1 MTIPRIVTTPIP
13 GPMGAPAAV
22 TPRRVSADVL
32 AAVLPGPGRDRLA
45 SGEVLVV
52 TTGQQPG
59 LFTGPLYTIYKALS
73 AAALARCLEAERKI
87 PVVPVFWV
95 AGDDHDF
102 AEANHA
108 SVLNTAGDVVRI
120 VLRERPADAQLL
132 PLYRE
137 PCGTE
142 IGAALQSLRA
152 ALPDTEFKN
161 DVLGW
166 LEAAYRPD
174 TNLADACAEALNRLL
189 GARGIA
195 VFRAHDRAAKRAA
208 APWLLRALD
217 VTLPDGLSPVLVEG
231 SAGRDRLRSGGGGD
245 GPVTRRS
252 GERFTPEALKRIAA
266 ESPEQ
271 LSPNVLLRPVIEA
284 ALFPTVAYAAGPGE
298 LEYLPDAAP
307 LYAHLG
313 VTPQTPVPRWSGFI
327 LESRVEKVLER
338 YGLTPDDFQGPPGVL
353 EARLARAAVP
363 AEVTDTLVRLRA
375 ELDLHYGR
383 LATQI
388 ARLDPTLER
397 TVQSA
402 RNAAL
407 AGTREIEK
415 KLVASLKR
423 ADETLT
429 GQLARARA
437 ALAPEGEPQER
448 VLTVATFLARYGPG
462 LLDAIEAEVARW
474 AGAP

>member
-1 MTIPRIVTTPIP
+1 MMPRIVTTPLA
-13 GPMGAPAAV
+13 GAGRPADG

-32 AAVLPGPGRDRLA
+32 AAVMPGPGRDRLA
-45 SGEVLVV
+45 GGEVLAV

-73 AAALARCLEAERKI
+73 AAALARRLERERKM

-108 SVLNTAGDVVRI
+108 SVLNAAGEVVRI
-120 VLRERPADAQLL
+120 VLRERPADALLL
-132 PLYRE
+132 PLFRE
-137 PCGTE
+137 PCGPE
-142 IGAALQSLRA
+142 IGAAMEQLRA
-152 ALPDTEFKN
+152 ALPDTEFKA
-161 DVLGW
+161 DVLAW
-166 LEAAYRPD
+166 LAAAYRPD
-174 TNLADACAEALNRLL
+174 TNLADAGAEALNRLV
-189 GARGIA
+189 GSRGIA
-195 VFRAHDRAAKRAA
+195 VFRAHDPAAKRSA

-217 VTLPDGLSPVLVEG
+217 ATLEDGFSPVLVEG
-231 SAGRDRLRSGGGGD
+231 RAGRDRLRPDGD
-245 GPVTRRS
+245 AFVARRS
-252 GERFTPEALKRIAA
+252 GERFTRAALERIAT
-266 ESPEQ
+266 ESPER
-271 LSPNVLLRPVIEA
+271 LSPNVLLRPVVEA

-298 LEYLPDAAP
+298 LEYLGTTGP
-307 LYAHLG
+307 LYARLG
-313 VTPQTPVPRWSGFI
+313 VTPQTPVPRWSG
-327 LESRVEKVLER
+327 LVVEGRVEKVLER
-338 YGLTPDDFQGPPGVL
+338 YGLTPADFAGSPGAL
-353 EARLARAAVP
+353 EARLARDAVP
-363 AEVTDTLVRLRA
+363 PEVADTLVRLRA

-383 LATQI
+383 LGTEV

-407 AGTREIEK
+407 AGTHDVEK

-423 ADETLT
+423 GNETLA

-437 ALAPEGEPQER
+437 TLAPEGKPQER
-448 VLTVATFLARYGPG
+448 VFTIASFLVRYGPE
-462 LLDAIEAEVARW
+462 LVNAIEAEVARW

>member
-1 MTIPRIVTTPIP
+1 MMTLPRIVQTPL
-13 GPMGAPAAV
+13 GPTGAPAAV

-108 SVLNTAGDVVRI
+108 SVLNAAGEVVRI
-120 VLRERPADAQLL
+120 VLRERPADAPML
-132 PLYRE
+132 PLFRE
-137 PCGTE
+137 PCGPE
-142 IGAALQSLRA
+142 ITVALEQLRT
-152 ALPDTEFKN
+152 ALPETEFKA
-161 DVLGW
+161 DVLKW
-166 LEAAYRPD
+166 IEASYRPES
-174 TNLADACAEALNRLL
+174 NLADACAEALNRLL
-189 GARGIA
+189 GPRGIA
-195 VFRAHDRAAKRAA
+195 VFRAHDPAAKRAA
-208 APWLLRALD
+208 APFLLGALD

-231 SAGRDRLRSGGGGD
+231 SAGRDRLHTEGD
-245 GPVTRRS
+245 APVTRRS
-252 GERFTPEALKRIAA
+252 GERFTREALQRIAA
-266 ESPEQ
+266 ESPER

-298 LEYLPDAAP
+298 LDYLPQSAP

-313 VTPQTPVPRWSGFI
+313 VTPQTPVPRWSGFL

-338 YGLTPDDFQGPPGVL
+338 YGLTPADFVGPPGAL
-353 EARLARAAVP
+353 EARLAREAVP
-363 AEVTDTLVRLRA
+363 PEIADTLVRLRA
-375 ELDLHYGR
+375 ELDLHYER
-383 LATQI
+383 LATEI

-407 AGTREIEK
+407 AGTHDVEK

-423 ADETLT
+423 ANETLA

-437 ALAPEGEPQER
+437 ALAAEGKPQER
-448 VLTVATFLARYGPG
+448 VLTAASFLVRYGPG
-462 LLDAIEAEVARW
+462 LVDAIEAEVARW

>member
-1 MTIPRIVTTPIP
+1 MMTLPRIVPTPIAV
-13 GPMGAPAAV
+13 PMGAPAAV

-32 AAVLPGPGRDRLA
+32 EAVMPGPGRDRLA
-45 SGEVLVV
+45 AGEVLVV

-73 AAALARCLEAERKI
+73 AAALARCLEAERNV

-102 AEANHA
+102 AEANHV
-108 SVLNTAGDVVRI
+108 SVLNAAGEVMRV

-137 PCGTE
+137 PCGPE
-142 IGAALQSLRA
+142 IGAALQALRA
-152 ALPDTEFKN
+152 GLPDTEFK
-161 DVLGW
+161 DDALAW
-166 LEAAYRPD
+166 LEGAYQAG
-174 TNLADACAEALNRLL
+174 TNLADAGAQALNRLL
-189 GARGIA
+189 SPRGIA

-217 VTLPDGLSPVLVEG
+217 ITLPDGLSPVLVEG
-231 SAGRDRLRSGGGGD
+231 SAGRDRLRAS
-245 GPVTRRS
+245 VTRRS

-313 VTPQTPVPRWSGFI
+313 VTPQTPVPRWSGLM
-327 LESRVEKVLER
+327 LESRVEKVLGR
-338 YGLTPDDFQGPPGVL
+338 YGLTADDFEGPPGAL

-363 AEVTDTLVRLRA
+363 AEITDTLVRLRA
-375 ELDLHYGR
+375 EIDLQYGR
-383 LATQI
+383 LATEI

-407 AGTREIEK
+407 GGTQEIEK

-437 ALAPEGEPQER
+437 ALAPEGKPQER
-448 VLTVATFLARYGPG
+448 VLTMVTFLARYGPG